1 MDIPKYFGRLRG
13 TMKVSELRN
22 ITSSLSVF
30 ATTREKASGPESLI
44 GVQVVGGTGKFIA
57 GNSRAATVVGASIE
71 GDGKDQ
77 RFTIPARPFLQ
88 AAKVLPAKHEAELRV
103 GDGRFSILAGGGGRV
118 DIDAVGTIK
127 EAGFAKKPSGF
138 RASGEIA
145 ADDWKRIS
153 KLFKSIS
160 AKVMV
165 PGVQHVSGRGYA
177 TAFSTTGSRYACI
190 SFPATGDNEYHMA
203 AYLDF
208 WEGLSAI
215 PSDGVIQW
223 GIGGVLAV
231 GGGVEV
237 FSAPYLTSPYNSE
250 TRTSAPPT
258 EQKPWPILQIEGELE
273 TGFTVDR
280 KKFIDVIKGQAPFD
294 EHNRV
299 TLQVDTGSLRVM
311 PFGTESGMDFPVEV
325 HGRGIRSVSADNLN
339 GLLSN
344 MDSKEVTLRWGAG
357 IPAVSIAAPEYAQ
370 WTILLAPVTL

>member
-1 MDIPKYFGRLRG
+1 
-13 TMKVSELRN
+13 MKVSELRN
-22 ITSSLSVF
+22 IAASLSVF

-44 GVQVVGGTGKFIA
+44 GVQYVGGTGKFIA

-103 GDGRFSILAGGGGRV
+103 DDGRFSILAAGGGRV

-127 EAGFAKKPSGF
+127 DAGFASKPKGDNV
-138 RASGEIA
+138 RASGNIPA
-145 ADDWKRIS
+145 AEWKRVA

-165 PGVQHVSGRGYA
+165 PSVQHVSGRGYA
-177 TAFSTTGSRYACI
+177 IALSPGESRYACF
-190 SFPATGDNEYHMA
+190 SFPATGDNEYNMA
-203 AYLDF
+203 GYRDF
-208 WEGLSAI
+208 WEGLAAI
-215 PSDGVIQW
+215 VEDGILQW
-223 GIGGVLAV
+223 GIGGIVAV
-231 GGGVEV
+231 GGQVEV
-237 FSAPYLTSPYNSE
+237 FSAPYLVSPYNPE
-250 TRTSAPPT
+250 TRTSAPPS
-258 EQKPWPILQIEGELE
+258 EQIPWPILQIDGELE